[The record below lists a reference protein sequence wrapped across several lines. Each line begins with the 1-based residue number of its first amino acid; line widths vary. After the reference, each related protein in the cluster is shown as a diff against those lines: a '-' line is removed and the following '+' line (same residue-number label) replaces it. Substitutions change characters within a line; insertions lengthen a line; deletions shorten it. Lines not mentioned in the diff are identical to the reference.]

1 MSFLGIDFSGF
12 KNLLPAVLTIAT
24 AILTDGLSIG
34 WQMAA
39 TFAVSVVA
47 SRIFS
52 PNANNT
58 SQSLQQTNVRQQVPP
73 DPTASIPMVY
83 GTAYTG
89 GRFVDAALTT
99 DQKAMYYVMVISN
112 ISPNGTFT
120 FDTTQFYYQD
130 QLITF
135 HTDTGDLAAVASL
148 TDQAGNV
155 DTTISSKLFI
165 SLYISDQA
173 GNVTPINTP
182 YKPWEAGTEHNMG
195 PDSGLN
201 SAYQWASTGRR
212 MNGTAFAIVKLF
224 YNTGSIGTETLQPI
238 TFHCSQT
245 LNGTGVAK
253 PGDVWYDYMTNPI
266 YGGAVDSSFVDS
278 SSATAL
284 NSYSDQL
291 INYFDPDGNPQT
303 QPRYRFN
310 GILDTGQTIL
320 SNIDLMLMCCDS
332 WMKYNTGNGK
342 WSIVINQAISPS
354 YSFNDSNI
362 MGAIT
367 VGALDITQAINQ
379 IESQYND
386 KTNRDQAGYV
396 LLKTPSG
403 LLYPNEPVNKSSIKY
418 DLVNDNVQAQYLANR
433 ILEQARLDL
442 VVGITTTYDG
452 IQVDAGDVVTITN
465 ADYGWSN
472 KQFRV
477 MQTKETALSDGNL
490 GAELQLLDY
499 DPNVYATSDITQYS
513 PTPNSNGITNPN
525 FYSALSAPNVV
536 DSYPYISV
544 PYFDINCAVPLTG
557 TTTSI
562 TLFYTTVASPTTA
575 DWLTWNIATASNSNP
590 FVAGSVYTFA
600 HITLPANTYYFSY
613 ICNSSAGKST
623 QSPTSTSF
631 VWSPDPSNA
640 SSFTLTFNPATLQ
653 VPYSGGSPNFAGV
666 ICKLYGQ
673 NGLGGVDF
681 VVSQNDSDSAFING
695 TWRIGNSSTTGYG
708 DIVETNI
715 TVPNPTDGG
724 THADFG
730 IPTAMPASPATM
742 LVPVR
747 YKDLAGI
754 VHQVSPAT
762 IQYAYQTAGA
772 SANKYATGYLY
783 QWSPTTPS
791 NPNGTSIYTW
801 ADGSMSSYTGGN
813 GWETSISSNPG
824 TPSIQLWQAS
834 KQVTDVASAT
844 NTSIS
849 WTSGF
854 SVSNIT
860 QNGAAGLQSA
870 QPTVFQWA
878 ATIPSGPTGT
888 STYTWATTSFTPT
901 PSGWSLTPGSSP
913 SPGYTLW
920 GATVQLV
927 DSASVATSTISW
939 TTASITA
946 RGYSG
951 QSGSSSRICY
961 ASTTSSSLS
970 STPTTYT
977 TSGSSSFPPYN
988 TWGGSETWVATPPSI
1003 SAGQSVYQS
1012 DGIYS
1017 PVTGNTVWNVPYLS
1031 NLKVG
1036 ELSAITANLGT
1047 VNAGNINGLTIT
1059 GGVIQTATSGQ
1070 RITITGSDN
1079 YIKVYNSSGTIIGEI
1094 GGPSGVVFAD
1104 ATAGGSSLYSPVG
1117 SFYGT
1122 FSGGNYPGADIPVLY
1137 GSNTTGNGV
1146 EGSSA
1151 TNGIGVFGG
1160 ASLTGGT
1167 NHGVRG
1173 VNRAT
1178 NGNVSTS
1185 GLIGTSIAYDFYAD
1199 GNGTNYGPF
1208 TGAHDVMVPIDQD
1221 IPIGYIVNDV
1231 KCLVKKNISNT
1242 VFEVTISTAPNQ
1254 VPIGIMVV
1262 NNGLLA
1268 NMKPAAFI
1276 EKYEYPEDQ
1285 FASSIPVMYPE
1296 YDEYKDQYNYCAAN
1310 AVGEG
1315 QVYVCGENGNIAA
1328 GDLIVTSSTAGV
1340 GMKQNDGI
1348 VMNITVAKARE
1359 AVTFTDTTTPILV
1372 ACIYLCG

>member
-1 MSFLGIDFSGF
+1 MGFLGIDFSGF
-12 KNLLPAVLTIAT
+12 KSLLPAVLTIAT

-34 WQMAA
+34 YQMAA
-39 TFAVSVVA
+39 TFAVSIVA

-112 ISPNGTFT
+112 ISSNGTFT
-120 FDTTQFYYQD
+120 FDTTKFYYQD

-332 WMKYNTGNGK
+332 WMKYNTSNGK

-477 MQTKETALSDGNL
+477 MQTKETALPDGNL

-499 DPNVYATSDITQYS
+499 DPNVYATADINQYS
-513 PTPNSNGITNPN
+513 PTPNTNGIANPN

-544 PYFDINCAVPLTG
+544 PYFDINCAIPTSG

-613 ICNSSAGKST
+613 ICNSSVGKST

-631 VWSPDPSNA
+631 VWAPDPANA
-640 SSFTLTFNPATLQ
+640 ASFVSTLSPTTLS
-653 VPYSGGSPNFAGV
+653 VPYNGTPVFTGISF
-666 ICKLYGQ
+666 KLYGS
-673 NGLGGVDF
+673 NGLGPVDY
-681 VVSQNDSDSAFING
+681 VPATSDSDSSFVPG
-695 TWRIGNSSTTGYG
+695 TWRIGYNATTGYAT
-708 DIVETNI
+708 DIVQTGV
-715 TVPNPTDGG
+715 TFPLPPTDGG
-724 THADFG
+724 SYALFG
-730 IPTAMPASPATM
+730 APTSMTANPAT
-742 LVPVR
+742 VQIPVR
-747 YKDLAGI
+747 YKDLAGV
-754 VHQVSPAT
+754 VHLIPTSTMQVVYAIQGNTGTKSAYPA
-762 IQYAYQTAGA
+762 
-772 SANKYATGYLY
+772 LY
-783 QWSPTTPS
+783 QWNISTPS
-791 NPNGTSIYTW
+791 NPSGTTIYDW
-801 ADGSMSSYTGGN
+801 ATGTQSGYTGGG
-813 GWETSISSNPG
+813 GWDTTIPSNPG
-824 TPSIQLWQAS
+824 TPGLRLYQALNFIFAANSITTSTVNWS
-834 KQVTDVASAT
+834 TGFTVAD
-844 NTSIS
+844 
-849 WTSGF
+849 
-854 SVSNIT
+854 IT

-878 ATIPSGPTGT
+878 ITIPSGPTGS
-888 STYTWATTSFTPT
+888 STYTWATSSFTPT
-901 PSGWSLTPGSSP
+901 PSGWSLTPGTSP

-920 GATVQLV
+920 GATVQIT
-927 DSASVATSTISW
+927 DSATVTTSNINW
-939 TTASITA
+939 TLASITA
-946 RGYSG
+946 RGYAGTTGAAGTAGASA
-951 QSGSSSRICY
+951 RICY
-961 ASTTSSSLS
+961 TKTTLSSLA
-970 STPTTYT
+970 STPTTIT
-977 TSGSSSFPPYN
+977 TSGSSSFPPN
-988 TWGGSETWVATPPSI
+988 DSWGTGTVWQATPPTI
-1003 SAGQSVYQS
+1003 VAGESVYQS

-1017 PVTGNTVWNVPYLS
+1017 PTSGNTVWNVPYLS
-1031 NLKVG
+1031 ALKVG
-1036 ELSAITANLGT
+1036 SLSAITANMGSLTSG
-1047 VNAGNINGLTIT
+1047 TIT
-1059 GGVIQTATSGQ
+1059 GAVIQTAASGA
-1070 RITITGSDN
+1070 RVVMDYTTNNIST
-1079 YIKVYNSSGTIIGEI
+1079 YNSSGTLTAQI
-1094 GGPSGVVFAD
+1094 GGNSGCIYVQSY
-1104 ATAGGSSLYSPVG
+1104 TAVTPAGAFLTTSSSTPAAYAINS
-1117 SFYGT
+1117 
-1122 FSGGNYPGADIPVLY
+1122 
-1137 GSNTTGNGV
+1137 TGNGF
-1146 EGSSA
+1146 EGYSNVSGF
-1151 TNGIGVFGG
+1151 GILGE
-1160 ASLTGGT
+1160 ALQTGGT
-1167 NHGVRG
+1167 NHGVG
-1173 VNRAT
+1173 GKNLAT
-1178 NGNVSTS
+1178 TGGTSTS
-1185 GLIGTSIAYDFYAD
+1185 GIVGTSIGYDFYAD
-1199 GNGTNYGPF
+1199 GAGTNYGPF
-1208 TGAHDVMVPIDQD
+1208 TGAHDVLVLTGTN
-1221 IPIGYIVNDV
+1221 IPIGYIVCDV
-1231 KCLVKKNISNT
+1231 KLIIAKNISNT
-1242 VFEVTISTAPNQ
+1242 VFEVAESSAANQ
-1254 VPIGIMVV
+1254 VPIGVMVV
-1262 NNGLLA
+1262 NNGLLV
-1268 NMKPAAFI
+1268 NSKPAAFI
-1276 EKYEYPEDQ
+1276 EKFDYTEIDGRPIST
-1285 FASSIPVMYPE
+1285 AVMYPE
-1296 YDEYKDQYNYCAAN
+1296 YDTYKDTYDYCAAN

-1315 QVYVCGENGNIAA
+1315 QVYVCNEAGDIAA

-1340 GMKQNDGI
+1340 GMKQSDNI
-1348 VMNITVAKARE
+1348 VRNITVAKARE
-1359 AVTFTDTTTPILV
+1359 AITFTDSSPVLV